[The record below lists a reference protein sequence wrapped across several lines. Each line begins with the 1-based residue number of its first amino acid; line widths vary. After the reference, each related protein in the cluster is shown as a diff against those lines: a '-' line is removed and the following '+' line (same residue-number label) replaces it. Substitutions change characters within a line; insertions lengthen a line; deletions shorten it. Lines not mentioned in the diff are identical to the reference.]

1 MSDDNS
7 RIPLLSSARRL
18 VFPWHHGEAFTL
30 LRLSVME
37 LVGARFSGQ
46 DLDGTKRISGE
57 TFSPDIATVENQT
70 RKVT

>member
-1 MSDDNS
+1 
-7 RIPLLSSARRL
+7 
-18 VFPWHHGEAFTL
+18 
-30 LRLSVME
+30 ME